1 MSSAQEAMAS
11 PTPSPSLRPTAT
23 PSPASS
29 VKGPGTPP
37 SNDNDWHTN
46 QPFFPFLDE
55 VRATGESRQAATSDS
70 SDEDNASTGS
80 ASLGRSRGRRS
91 LNRLK
96 EIVNASVETLGLAE
110 ITGSNGRDPATGLL
124 LALERDNAE
133 FHRIFPTIS
142 SEEKLVDDY
151 ACAWNREGLLIQG
164 RMWISQ
170 HRVCFKGWTPNSN
183 LCMPFEEIISLE
195 KKTIALVF
203 SNSLEIETSSAK
215 YFFASFFN
223 RDQTFHTLRKLWD
236 ARIQPCSCAGL
247 GTCGS
252 CFIKAR
258 NLSMRSSGE
267 VLPRAK
273 LLSVGDNSPSTDS
286 NSPTT
291 SSSSSLPRPGDSPT
305 VKITGANGEDGEETV
320 FPTPPATPVLQ
331 RKANSTPAR
340 CDCEEDRKRMR
351 TVLDTTYPAPIEQV
365 WDMWFTAGKQRDG
378 GWYPYFLIN
387 NRKIREYAGG
397 PWVTKDENSTSQT
410 LPLSSTT
417 APGFSPSLS
426 EMKEGYH
433 RTLNYVMPLS
443 GPIGPKQT
451 RCKVSEEILSVTS
464 DSVCLNI
471 KADTPD
477 VPSGNAFHVIT
488 RICLLHAP
496 PSHTRAIVTTEIVFT
511 KSSWIRAA
519 IERATPEAQAK
530 FYKELDETLKTKLS
544 TISVTPS
551 ATSAAPAPQPN
562 HRPLPV
568 QRHKSLRIEDEFHDR
583 ASTNTPVARRAHGDL
598 DLGSTFTSP
607 ILILLFILILAA
619 LCSLSMQAIALYKVL
634 GILERVEA
642 RIGNQIFASM

>member
-1 MSSAQEAMAS
+1 
-11 PTPSPSLRPTAT
+11 
-23 PSPASS
+23 
-29 VKGPGTPP
+29 
-37 SNDNDWHTN
+37 
-46 QPFFPFLDE
+46 
-55 VRATGESRQAATSDS
+55 
-70 SDEDNASTGS
+70 
-80 ASLGRSRGRRS
+80 
-91 LNRLK
+91 
-96 EIVNASVETLGLAE
+96 
-110 ITGSNGRDPATGLL
+110 PATGLL

-223 RDQTFHTLRKLWD
+223 RDQTFHTLKKLWD

-247 GTCGS
+247 GTW
-252 CFIKAR
+252 
-258 NLSMRSSGE
+258 
-267 VLPRAK
+267 
-273 LLSVGDNSPSTDS
+273 
-286 NSPTT
+286 
-291 SSSSSLPRPGDSPT
+291 DSPT

-387 NRKIREYAGG
+387 NRKIREYA
-397 PWVTKDENSTSQT
+397 
-410 LPLSSTT
+410 

-464 DSVCLNI
+464 DSICLNI

-530 FYKELDETLKTKLS
+530 FYKELDETLK
-544 TISVTPS
+544 
-551 ATSAAPAPQPN
+551 
-562 HRPLPV
+562 
-568 QRHKSLRIEDEFHDR
+568 
-583 ASTNTPVARRAHGDL
+583 
-598 DLGSTFTSP
+598 
-607 ILILLFILILAA
+607 
-619 LCSLSMQAIALYKVL
+619 
-634 GILERVEA
+634 
-642 RIGNQIFASM
+642 